1 VERGVRGPHAFVIF
15 VTTQPFCQIRDR
27 TQINADFRRSRLG
40 TAEAA
45 TCARWFTA
53 GGSAALKPPAQ
64 KRSPFGAEMSPVV
77 HRRADVRETGNDF
90 LKMTGAQTM
99 L

>member
-1 VERGVRGPHAFVIF
+1 MRGPHAFVIF

-45 TCARWFTA
+45 TCGGISTGSPA

-64 KRSPFGAEMSPVV
+64 KRSLFGAEMSPVV